1 MLQPSG
7 SHRRDRSPRDRDL
20 PRGGSSPPIQR
31 PGSARGGTARRGQR
45 LASGSGWVA
54 SSLAAAADT
63 WHFAGWL
70 MSGMPGEPER
80 SKPARAARESEAPR
94 GFADVA
100 LPPDSDDTGGN
111 LADEV
116 QQQIDRIQAILTHER
131 ARELV
136 RDDLE
141 AQRAAGRAWHEM
153 EIAAGLTSDDTDWD
167 SDPGR
172 VHAPVR
178 RRRRTDQTGSKKRR
192 ESGDGPTGGRGPAP
206 TLEQGSHGGAR
217 AAGEPP
223 PGAGGKMSSSGA
235 ATDEPPD
242 NKGRAG
248 GAALAGRAAE
258 GSAGAPDVAQ
268 LLSRIRHRRYDEVAR
283 FLDEG
288 VSTETADEFGNTLLL
303 LAAQAGSKRMCKL
316 LLRRGASLRAQ
327 NRRGQSV
334 LHFCYAFN
342 YRDLGDYLT
351 CAPPR
356 RPPRC
361 SAPPGISFAPPP
373 VRGGR

>member
-1 MLQPSG
+1 
-7 SHRRDRSPRDRDL
+7 
-20 PRGGSSPPIQR
+20 
-31 PGSARGGTARRGQR
+31 
-45 LASGSGWVA
+45 
-54 SSLAAAADT
+54 
-63 WHFAGWL
+63 
-70 MSGMPGEPER
+70 MPGEPER
-80 SKPARAARESEAPR
+80 SKSARAARESEAPR
-94 GFADVA
+94 GFADAA
-100 LPPDSDDTGGN
+100 LPPDSDGTERN
-111 LADEV
+111 FADEV
-116 QQQIDRIQAILTHER
+116 QQQIDRIQAILTRER

-153 EIAAGLTSDDTDWD
+153 EIAAGLTSDDADWD

-178 RRRRTDQTGSKKRR
+178 RRRRTDQNGSKKRMGS
-192 ESGDGPTGGRGPAP
+192 EDGPTGGQRPAP
-206 TLEQGSHGGAR
+206 TLEQGPHGGAR
-217 AAGEPP
+217 TAGEPLQ
-223 PGAGGKMSSSGA
+223 GGKMSSSGA
-235 ATDEPPD
+235 ATDEPLS
-242 NKGRAG
+242 NEGRAG

-351 CAPPR
+351 CAPPPAAR
-356 RPPRC
+356 RLPPRH